1 MEQFDKM
8 KNNLTYSVIIAYHA
22 HGKGLIFFVIF
33 YKREINFVNFFKVSG
48 RSI

>member
-8 KNNLTYSVIIAYHA
+8 KNNLTYSVIIA